1 MGTHYRTGRRGTK
14 QKRDFYIKINGAS
27 IPYYFFWGALWGC
40 VGWDC
45 RKGGGGKRDIHLAR
59 LSEKGKIYTRAWRRG
74 GGRGMDVAVG
84 GFVFV
89 TSIFFVSFQSKAAQ
103 SMFFFDSRASRQ

>member
-1 MGTHYRTGRRGTK
+1 MGTHCRTGRRGTK

-27 IPYYFFWGALWGC
+27 IPYYFLGGALWGC

-74 GGRGMDVAVG
+74 GGEEDGCG
-84 GFVFV
+84 GGRICFCYQYILRVVSEQSSAEHVF
-89 TSIFFVSFQSKAAQ
+89 F
-103 SMFFFDSRASRQ
+103 